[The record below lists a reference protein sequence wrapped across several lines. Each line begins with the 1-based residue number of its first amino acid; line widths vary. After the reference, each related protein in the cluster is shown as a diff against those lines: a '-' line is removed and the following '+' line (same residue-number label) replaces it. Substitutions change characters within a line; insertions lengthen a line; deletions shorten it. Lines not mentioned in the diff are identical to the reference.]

1 MKVPVSWL
9 QQFVDVSDLSLDE
22 LVDVMSLNGLEVE
35 EVLRPGVG
43 TSGVITKRVVSW
55 GDHPDAD
62 KLRVVQVTDGEDEIE
77 LVCGASNFDTGDV
90 VAHAEVGATIP
101 GEDGPF
107 ELSARKLR
115 GVVSNGMLCS
125 ARELQLGDDHD
136 GIMVLPDDTPLGAD
150 LLELL
155 PVGEPVIDVAVL
167 SDRGDH
173 QSVLGIARE
182 LSAILNRDLTLPD
195 VADFPAPSDG
205 GVPVAIDAT
214 DGCTWFTTRVL
225 ESVDRTVP
233 TPWWMKQRLAQCGVR
248 SIDIVVD
255 VTNFVMLELG
265 QPLHAFDLD
274 RLAGP
279 ELRVRWADDGETM
292 TTLDDQERTL
302 TSDDLVIDD
311 AERIVSLAGVM
322 GGVTSEVGPDTTRVL
337 LEGAVWDPQTIRDTA
352 ARLNLPSEASLRF
365 ARRVDPA
372 AAARGVQRAAELL
385 VELAGAELGATSA
398 AGAPGEGTGIVRCGV
413 GQAARLL
420 GIDLDA
426 DEQAALLRRG
436 GMDVEVD
443 GDTLVVTPPTWRG
456 DVHRPADVVEEV
468 ARLHGYEEI
477 PATLPDVRTR
487 GGRPPVLVAADKVAR
502 TVRAHGL
509 HEVRSRPL
517 APTDGLVGVVPEEAR
532 LVLANPL
539 AKDAPA
545 LAPSLV
551 EGLLDAV
558 RTNTAKGR
566 PGVALF
572 ELGRVFRP
580 AGSALDASLKGLL
593 DDWAW
598 FAPGDGGQ
606 LPTQPRVLG
615 IALQGRPLGAD
626 WVGDEPWSVLDA
638 LAILDDV
645 VAGLVGD
652 DATWQLERT
661 AEVRDGLHPGRT
673 AVLHQ
678 RGVEVGVVGE
688 VHPTTADDRDLV
700 GPVIVGE
707 LLLDPLLHAAAT
719 SEPAKATTLARH
731 QSMTI
736 DVAVVAPTSVPYAT
750 LEAAVRDGAGDLL
763 EELRLFDVFEGE
775 QVGQGNR
782 SVAMALRLQAADRQ
796 LTDEDAAAT
805 IDAVAEAVQA
815 AGGTLRR

>member
-1 MKVPVSWL
+1 MKIPVSWL
-9 QQFVDVSDLSLDE
+9 QQFVDVSDLTLDE
-22 LVDVMSLNGLEVE
+22 LVDAMSLNGLEVE
-35 EVLRPGVG
+35 EVQRPGAG
-43 TSGVITKRVVSW
+43 TSGVVTKRVVSW
-55 GDHPDAD
+55 VDHPNAD
-62 KLRVVQVTDGEDEIE
+62 TLRVVQVTDGETETE
-77 LVCGASNFDTGDV
+77 LVCGAANFDTGDV

-107 ELSARKLR
+107 ELSARPLR

-125 ARELQLGDDHD
+125 ARELELGDDHS
-136 GIMVLPDDTPLGAD
+136 GIMVLPDDTPIGTDLG
-150 LLELL
+150 ELL

-173 QSVLGIARE
+173 QSILGIARE
-182 LSAILNRDLTLPD
+182 VAAILDRDLTEPD
-195 VADFPAPSDG
+195 VGEFPTPSGD
-205 GVPVAIDAT
+205 GVPVTIEAD
-214 DGCTWFTTRVL
+214 DGCSWFTTRVV
-225 ESVDRTVP
+225 EAVDRSVP
-233 TPWWMKQRLAQCGVR
+233 TPWWMRQRLAQCGVR

-279 ELRVRWADDGETM
+279 RLRVRWADDGEVM

-302 TSDDLVIDD
+302 TGDDLVIDD

-352 ARLNLPSEASLRF
+352 SRLNLPSEASLRF

-372 AAARGVQRAAELL
+372 GAARGVQRAAELL
-385 VELAGAELGATSA
+385 VDLAGAELGATSA
-398 AGAPGEGTGIVRCGV
+398 AGAPGEGTGEVRCGV
-413 GQAARLL
+413 GQATRLL
-420 GIDLDA
+420 GIELGA

-436 GMDVEVD
+436 GMDVEIAE
-443 GDTLVVTPPTWRG
+443 DTLVVTPPTWRG
-456 DVHRPADVVEEV
+456 DVHRAADVVEEV
-468 ARLHGYEEI
+468 ARLHGYEQI

-487 GGRPPVLVAADKVAR
+487 GGRPPVLAAVDRAAR
-502 TVRAHGL
+502 AARAHGL

-517 APTDGLVGVVPEEAR
+517 APLDGLVGLVPGDDR

-551 EGLLDAV
+551 EGLLEAV
-558 RTNTAKGR
+558 RTNTVRGR

-572 ELGRVFRP
+572 ELQRVFRP
-580 AGSALDASLKGLL
+580 AGSALDTSLKGLL

-598 FAPGDGGQ
+598 FAPDGEQQ

-615 IALQGRPLGAD
+615 IALQGRPLGD
-626 WVGDEPWSVLDA
+626 GWLGEEPWSVLDA
-638 LAILDDV
+638 LAVLDDV
-645 VAGLVGD
+645 VAALVGD
-652 DATWQLERT
+652 DAAWRLVRSAAERP
-661 AEVRDGLHPGRT
+661 GLHPGRT

-678 RGVEVGVVGE
+678 RGVEVGAVGE
-688 VHPTTADDRDLV
+688 VHPSVVDERDLV

-719 SEPAKATTLARH
+719 REPPRATTLARH
-731 QSMTI
+731 QSLTL
-736 DVAVVAPTSVPYAT
+736 DVAVVAPEAVDYAT
-750 LEAAVRDGAGDLL
+750 IEAAVREGAGALL
-763 EELRLFDVFEGE
+763 EDLRLFDVYSGE
-775 QVGQGNR
+775 QVGAGNR
-782 SVAMALRLQAADRQ
+782 SVAMALRLQAPDRQ

-805 IDAVAEAVQA
+805 IDAVADAVA
-815 AGGTLRR
+815 AVGGTLRR

>member
-9 QQFVDVSDLSLDE
+9 QQFVDVSDLTLDE

-35 EVLRPGVG
+35 QVLRPGAG
-43 TSGVITKRVVSW
+43 TTGVRTKRVVEW
-55 GDHPDAD
+55 VDHPNAD
-62 KLRVVQVTDGEDEIE
+62 TLRVVQVTDGETQTE

-101 GEDGPF
+101 SADGPF
-107 ELSARKLR
+107 ELSARDLR
-115 GVVSNGMLCS
+115 GVTSNGMLVS
-125 ARELQLGDDHD
+125 AREVQLGEDHD
-136 GIMVLPDDTPLGAD
+136 GIMVLPSDTELGQD
-150 LLELL
+150 LLDLL
-155 PVGEPVIDVAVL
+155 PVGEAVIDVAVL

-173 QSVLGIARE
+173 QSVLGVARE
-182 LSAILNRDLTLPD
+182 LAAILDRDLVMPD
-195 VADFPAPSDG
+195 VGAFPEASGD
-205 GVPVAIDAT
+205 GVPVTIEAD
-214 DGCTWFTTRVL
+214 DGCRWFTTRVV
-225 ESVDRTVP
+225 ESVDRDTP
-233 TPWWMKQRLAQCGVR
+233 TPWWIKQRLAQCGVR
-248 SIDIVVD
+248 SIDVVVD

-279 ELRVRWADDGETM
+279 ELTVRWADDGETM
-292 TTLDDQERTL
+292 TTLDDKEREL
-302 TSDDLVIDD
+302 TSDDMVIDD
-311 AERIVSLAGVM
+311 ADQIVSLAGVM
-322 GGVTSEVGPDTTRVL
+322 GGVTSEVGPGTTRVL

-352 ARLNLPSEASLRF
+352 ARLQLPSEASLRF

-372 AAARGVQRAAELL
+372 AAARAVQRAAELL
-385 VELAGAELGATSA
+385 VEVAGAALGDTST
-398 AGAPGEGTGIVRCGV
+398 AGAPGEGTGVVRCGV
-413 GQAARLL
+413 GQATRLL
-420 GIDLDA
+420 GIELSA
-426 DEQAALLRRG
+426 EEQAALLRRG

-443 GDTLVVTPPTWRG
+443 GDTLVVDPPTWRG
-456 DVHRPADVVEEV
+456 DIARPADVVEEV

-487 GGRPPVLVAADKVAR
+487 GGRAPTLTAADTVAGV
-502 TVRAHGL
+502 VRGHGL

-517 APTDGLVGVVPEEAR
+517 APTDGLVGLVPEDAR

-558 RTNTAKGR
+558 RRNTVRGR

-598 FAPGDGGQ
+598 YAPDGTQ
-606 LPTQPRVLG
+606 LPTQPKVLG
-615 IALQGRPLGAD
+615 IALQGRPLGPD
-626 WVGDEPWSVLDA
+626 WVAPAEWTVLDA

-645 VAGLVGD
+645 VRNLLGGD
-652 DATWQLERT
+652 ETWRLQRTPEERP
-661 AEVRDGLHPGRT
+661 GLHPGRT

-688 VHPTTADDRDLV
+688 LHPTVVDDRDLV

-719 SEPAKATTLARH
+719 RTPAAATSLTSH
-731 QSMTI
+731 QAVTI
-736 DVAVVAPTSVPYAT
+736 DVAVVAPREVDYRTI
-750 LEAAVRDGAGDLL
+750 EDAVRDGAGDLL
-763 EELRLFDVFEGE
+763 EALRLFDVYTGE
-775 QVGQGNR
+775 QVGEGNR
-782 SVAMALRLQAADRQ
+782 SVAMALRLQAPDRQ
-796 LTDEDAAAT
+796 LTDEDATAT
-805 IDAVAEAVQA
+805 IDAVAEAVGA
-815 AGGTLRR
+815 VGGTLRR

>member
-9 QQFVDVSDLSLDE
+9 QRFVDVSDLTLDE
-22 LVDVMSLNGLEVE
+22 LVDAMSLNGLEVE
-35 EVLRPGVG
+35 EVQRPGAG

-55 GDHPDAD
+55 HDHPDAD
-62 KLRVVQVTDGEDEIE
+62 TLRVVQVTDGETETE
-77 LVCGASNFDTGDV
+77 LVCGAANFDTGDV

-107 ELSARKLR
+107 ELSARPLR
-115 GVVSNGMLCS
+115 GVVSHGMLCS
-125 ARELQLGDDHD
+125 ARELQLGDDHS
-136 GIMVLPDDTPLGAD
+136 GIMVLPEDTPLGAP
-150 LLELL
+150 LEDLL

-173 QSVLGIARE
+173 QSILGIARE
-182 LSAILNRDLTLPD
+182 VAAILDRELVQPD
-195 VADFPAPSDG
+195 VGTFPAPSGD
-205 GVPVAIDAT
+205 GVPVTIDAD
-214 DGCTWFTTRVL
+214 DGCSWFTARIV
-225 ESVDRTVP
+225 ESVDRSTP
-233 TPWWMKQRLAQCGVR
+233 TPWWMRQRLAQCGVR
-248 SIDIVVD
+248 SIDVVVD

-279 ELRVRWADDGETM
+279 RLRVRWAEDGEVM

-302 TSDDLVIDD
+302 TADDLVIDD

-352 ARLNLPSEASLRF
+352 SRLQLPSEASLRF

-372 AAARGVQRAAELL
+372 GAARGVQRAAELL
-385 VELAGAELGATSA
+385 AEVAGAELGATSA
-398 AGAPGEGTGIVRCGV
+398 AGAPGEGTGAVRCGV
-413 GQAARLL
+413 GQATRLL
-420 GIDLDA
+420 GVDLAA
-426 DEQAALLRRG
+426 DEQATLLRRS
-436 GMDVEVD
+436 GMTVEVA

-456 DVHRPADVVEEV
+456 DVRRAADVVEEV
-468 ARLHGYEEI
+468 ARLHGYEQI

-487 GGRPPVLVAADKVAR
+487 GGRPPVLAAADRVAR
-502 TVRAHGL
+502 TARAHGL

-517 APTDGLVGVVPEEAR
+517 APLDGLLGLVPEDER

-558 RTNTAKGR
+558 RTNTVRGR

-572 ELGRVFRP
+572 ELQRVFRP
-580 AGSALDASLKGLL
+580 AGSALDASLEGLL

-598 FAPGDGGQ
+598 FAPDGEQQ

-615 IALQGRPLGAD
+615 VALQGRPLGAG
-626 WVGDEPWSVLDA
+626 WLAEEPWSVLDA

-645 VAGLVGD
+645 VASLVGD
-652 DATWQLERT
+652 DPAWALARSAEERP
-661 AEVRDGLHPGRT
+661 GLHPGRT

-688 VHPTTADDRDLV
+688 VHPVVVDERDLV
-700 GPVIVGE
+700 GPVVVGE

-719 SEPAKATTLARH
+719 REPARATALPRH
-731 QSMTI
+731 QSLTL
-736 DVAVVAPTSVPYAT
+736 DVAVVGPASLDYAT
-750 LEAAVRDGAGDLL
+750 IEAAVRAGAGELL
-763 EELRLFDVFEGE
+763 EDLRLFDVYHGE
-775 QVGQGNR
+775 QVGAGNR
-782 SVAMALRLQAADRQ
+782 SVAMALRLQAEDRQ

-805 IDAVAEAVQA
+805 IDAVAAAVA
-815 AGGTLRR
+815 GVGGTLRR

>member
-9 QQFVDVSDLSLDE
+9 QQFVDVSDLALGE
-22 LVDVMSLNGLEVE
+22 LVDAMSLNGLEVE
-35 EVLRPGVG
+35 EVLRPGAG
-43 TSGVITKRVVSW
+43 TSGVVTKRVVSW
-55 GDHPDAD
+55 EDHPDAD
-62 KLRVVQVTDGEDEIE
+62 TLRVVRVTDGETETE
-77 LVCGASNFDTGDV
+77 LVCGASNFDTGDI

-101 GEDGPF
+101 GDDGPF

-115 GVVSNGMLCS
+115 GVVSNGMLTS
-125 ARELQLGDDHD
+125 ARELQLGEDHT
-136 GIMVLPDDTPLGAD
+136 GIMVLPGDTPIGTD
-150 LLELL
+150 LAALL

-173 QSVLGIARE
+173 QSILGIARE
-182 LSAILNRDLTLPD
+182 VAAILDRDLALPD
-195 VADFPAPSDG
+195 IGEFPAPSGD
-205 GVPVAIDAT
+205 GVPITIDAP
-214 DGCTWFTTRVL
+214 DGCTWFTTRIV
-225 ESVDRTVP
+225 ESVDRSVP
-233 TPWWMKQRLAQCGVR
+233 TPWWIRQRLAQCGVR
-248 SIDIVVD
+248 SIDVVVD
-255 VTNFVMLELG
+255 VTNYVMLELG

-279 ELRVRWADDGETM
+279 QLAVRWADDGETM

-302 TSDDLVIDD
+302 TSRDLVIDD

-372 AAARGVQRAAELL
+372 GAARGVQRAAGLL
-385 VELAGAELGATSA
+385 VEVAGAELGATSV
-398 AGAPGEGTGIVRCGV
+398 AGAPGEPTGPVRCG
-413 GQAARLL
+413 GNQAARLL
-420 GIDLDA
+420 GISITM

-436 GMDVEVD
+436 GMEVEVD

-477 PATLPDVRTR
+477 PATMPAVRTR
-487 GGRPPVLVAADKVAR
+487 GGRPPMHAAADTVAR
-502 TVRAHGL
+502 VVRSHGL

-517 APTDGLVGVVPEEAR
+517 APIDGLVGLVPEDSR

-558 RTNTAKGR
+558 RTNTVQGR

-572 ELGRVFRP
+572 ELQRIFRP

-598 FAPGDGGQ
+598 RAPDGTQ
-606 LPTQPRVLG
+606 LPTQPQVLG
-615 IALQGRPLGAD
+615 IALQGRPLGHG

-638 LAILDDV
+638 LGILDDV
-645 VAGLVGD
+645 VTTLVGD
-652 DATWQLERT
+652 DPAWQLERNAT
-661 AEVRDGLHPGRT
+661 ERPGLHPGRT

-678 RGVEVGVVGE
+678 RGVEVGVAGE
-688 VHPTTADDRDLV
+688 VHPTVIADRDLV
-700 GPVIVGE
+700 GPVVVAE
-707 LLLDPLLHAAAT
+707 LLLDPLLQAAAT
-719 SEPAKATTLARH
+719 RSPTAATALVRH
-731 QSMTI
+731 QPVTI
-736 DVAVVAPTSVPYAT
+736 DVAVVAPTDVPYVR
-750 LEAAVRDGAGDLL
+750 LEAAVRDGAGALL
-763 EELRLFDVFEGE
+763 EELRLFDVYEGE
-775 QVGQGNR
+775 QVGEGNR
-782 SVAMALRLQAADRQ
+782 SVAMALRLQAPDRQ
-796 LTDEDAAAT
+796 LTDEDAAEV
-805 IDAVAEAVQA
+805 IDAVADAVTDVGA
-815 AGGTLRR
+815 TLRR